1 MPTQQS
7 NPYLGPSSIV
17 NDKTVF
23 NLTAHLKENLADICD
38 LILEIMNAH
47 QCDIAVEH
55 EGQLVSLFQCRE
67 SLESEYEEAYS
78 AIKSSQFKDI
88 ESYNSSTNGIG
99 KTKKDKTAQVHILPL
114 TLRKTLLFGV
124 VIFARE
130 DSAPISPKETRI
142 LKVIARDIQNFFIQQ
157 KEAFEAEKS
166 NELQKLMLQMNQD
179 LIFVKDREFK
189 ILYGNDAFMSI
200 YPKEMQD
207 KIIGYTTVEEYN
219 AEEADKF
226 LLYDRIAF
234 EEGHSET
241 TEDLHLPDGSHV
253 ILSTSKRRFEDK
265 DGSSYILCICRDIT
279 EKEILIRGLKKANQE
294 LDDFTSI
301 ASHDLKAPLN
311 AIRRLLTW
319 ILEESADVLPE
330 NAKENLHLVVNRAER
345 MHSLLNDLLKFAK
358 IGREEAKTAQISLA
372 KSVEE
377 MRPLIDVSATDV
389 LESEE
394 LLMNVA
400 VVPFNTILLNLI
412 SNAFKHNDKDIAKVH
427 VSASVSK
434 HYYIVKITDNGPGI
448 APQFHERIF
457 KLFQTLKPRD
467 EVEGSGMG
475 LSVVKKYIEYY
486 QGRVEL
492 SSDGKNGS
500 TFILYW
506 PVAKLQEQ

>member
-1 MPTQQS
+1 MPIQES
-7 NPYLGPSSIV
+7 NPYLGLPSIV
-17 NDKTVF
+17 DDKTVF
-23 NLTAHLKENLADICD
+23 TLSAHLEENLADICD

-47 QCDIAVEH
+47 QCDIAIDY

-67 SLESEYEEAYS
+67 PLESQYDKAYS
-78 AIKSSQFKDI
+78 IIQNSQFKDI
-88 ESYNSSTNGIG
+88 ESYCSNTNDSN
-99 KTKKDKTAQVHILPL
+99 KTEKDKTCQVHILPL
-114 TLRKTLLFGV
+114 TLLNTLQFGF

-130 DSAPISPKETRI
+130 DLAPVSAKEKRI

-189 ILYGNDAFMSI
+189 ILYGNEAFMNV
-200 YPKEMQD
+200 YPKDMQD

-219 AEEADKF
+219 TEEADKF

-241 TEDLHLPDGSHV
+241 IEDLHMPDGSHV
-253 ILSTSKRRFEDK
+253 ILATSKRRFEDK

-279 EKEILIRGLKKANQE
+279 EKEILIRGLQKANQE

-319 ILEESADVLPE
+319 VLEESADVLPE
-330 NAKENLHLVVNRAER
+330 NAKENLHLVVSRAER

-358 IGREEAKTAQISLA
+358 IGREDAKVAQISLA

-377 MRPLIDVSATDV
+377 MRPLIDISPEDI
-389 LESEE
+389 LESKE

-400 VVPFNTILLNLI
+400 VMPFHTILLNLI
-412 SNAFKHNDKDIAKVH
+412 SNAFKHNDKDIAKVV

-434 HYYIVKITDNGPGI
+434 HYYIVKVTDNGPGI

-500 TFILYW
+500 TFTLYW
-506 PVAKLQEQ
+506 PIAKLH